1 MKILIVSSSR
11 SDYDLLHPIVLE
23 LSKVKKIRCNF
34 LITGSHFS
42 NELSNKINKKREKGI
57 NKQFLNIITT
67 NETSSELIFSSAIK
81 KFSAYLDKRRPDLL
95 MVLGDRFEILSFVIC
110 ATLKKIPIAHI
121 SGGELTEGSMDDSI
135 RHSITKFSHFHFVAN
150 DIYKKRVIQLGENPK
165 QVFVTGGTGIDNI
178 RNLKFYNK
186 RQLEKILSF
195 KFKKYNFVVTYLPVT
210 YLNNKTSNKKEINT
224 ILSALLSFRD
234 CNIFITYPNLD
245 DGSKEI
251 IKEIKKFKKKNTNI
265 KVFKTLGKER
275 YLSILKN
282 FDCIVG
288 NSSSGITEAPYLGI
302 PTINI
307 GNRQKGRLKSKSIVD
322 CNPNQLEII
331 KKIKIIISK
340 KFRHKIKNQ
349 KTYYG
354 NCNSSKKIVNIIRRI
369 NLKNVL
375 YKQFY
380 NI

>member
-11 SDYDLLHPIVLE
+11 SDYDLLRPIVLE
-23 LSKVKKIRCNF
+23 LSKVKQFRCNF

-42 NELSNKINKKREKGI
+42 KELSTKINKKREKRI
-57 NKQFLNIITT
+57 NKQYLNIITI
-67 NETSSELIFSSAIK
+67 NETSSELIFSNAIK

-195 KFKKYNFVVTYLPVT
+195 KFKKYNFIVTYLPVT
-210 YLNNKTSNKKEINT
+210 YLNNKTSNKKEINI
-224 ILSALLSFRD
+224 ILSALCSFRD

-251 IKEIKKFKKKNTNI
+251 IEEIKKFKKKI
-265 KVFKTLGKER
+265 Q
-275 YLSILKN
+275 ILK
-282 FDCIVG
+282 F
-288 NSSSGITEAPYLGI
+288 
-302 PTINI
+302 
-307 GNRQKGRLKSKSIVD
+307 LKI
-322 CNPNQLEII
+322 
-331 KKIKIIISK
+331 
-340 KFRHKIKNQ
+340 
-349 KTYYG
+349 
-354 NCNSSKKIVNIIRRI
+354 
-369 NLKNVL
+369 
-375 YKQFY
+375 
-380 NI
+380 